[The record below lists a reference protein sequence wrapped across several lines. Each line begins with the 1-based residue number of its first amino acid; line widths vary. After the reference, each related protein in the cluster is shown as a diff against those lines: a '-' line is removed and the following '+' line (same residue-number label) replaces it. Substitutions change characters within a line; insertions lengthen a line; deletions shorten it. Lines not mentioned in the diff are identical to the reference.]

1 MKIIVTGG
9 YGFIGSNLIKS
20 LLTNKNYQVLNL
32 DKVTNTSIP
41 LSLKSVKSR
50 NYNFFLKYNWFFYPF
65 TYR

>member
-50 NYNFFLKYNWFFYPF
+50 NYYFY
-65 TYR
+65 RL